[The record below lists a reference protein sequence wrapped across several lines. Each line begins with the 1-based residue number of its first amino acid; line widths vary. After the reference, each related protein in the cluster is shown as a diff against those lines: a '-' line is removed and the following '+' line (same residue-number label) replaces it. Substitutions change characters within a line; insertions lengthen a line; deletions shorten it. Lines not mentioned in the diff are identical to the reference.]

1 MASSK
6 EPVISVSSLESRL
19 ASNPK
24 SPFFARLAAQ
34 YIKEGRTK
42 EALDLCLE
50 GVKVFPHYATGHL
63 VLARCYEA
71 LGRNIEAM
79 LEYRMVLKVVPDNV
93 PVQTQMKLVEQREQE
108 AFKSFAEERTRQLKD
123 RKNEI
128 RAEGYVGEESPQ
140 KDGNV
145 DVILKRLQ
153 DVKKIPPSS
162 DAAAPPEPEK
172 AQAEAPSK
180 GRIVTETLAEIYA
193 SQGEYGEAIEAFRR
207 LMTERPLESERYEK
221 RIGQLEELARHQ
233 QSQRNG

>member
-6 EPVISVSSLESRL
+6 EPVISVPALEAKL

-24 SPFFARLAAQ
+24 SPFFARLAAH
-34 YIKEGRTK
+34 YMKEGRTK

-50 GVKVFPHYATGHL
+50 GVKAFPHYATGHL

-79 LEYRMVLKVVPDNV
+79 LEYRMVLKVVPDNA
-93 PVQTQMKLVEQREQE
+93 PVQSQMKLVEQREQD

-123 RKNEI
+123 RKNEMQVENYV
-128 RAEGYVGEESPQ
+128 AEDSAT

-153 DVKKIPPSS
+153 DVKKITPGPDTKDTLEKDLATG
-162 DAAAPPEPEK
+162 DAANKPK
-172 AQAEAPSK
+172 
-180 GRIVTETLAEIYA
+180 IVTETLAEIYA

-221 RIGQLEELARHQ
+221 RIVQLEELARHQ
-233 QSQRNG
+233 QGQRNG